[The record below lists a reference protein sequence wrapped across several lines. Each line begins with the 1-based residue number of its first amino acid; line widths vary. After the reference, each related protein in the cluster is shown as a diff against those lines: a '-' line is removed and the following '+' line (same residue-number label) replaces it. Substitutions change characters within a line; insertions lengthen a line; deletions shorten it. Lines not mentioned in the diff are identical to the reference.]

1 MRPLR
6 RSATNRRTGTRTRRA
21 YEAQEVTMATVID
34 DQLHEA
40 LVRSVAS
47 PDRDQRV
54 EYARAMTAVMR
65 AEQACQLIEQ
75 ARSEAAATYGAH
87 HRAVLLLREA
97 EVAARKAAAEA
108 KAASRALLRVRA
120 TPP

>member
-1 MRPLR
+1 MTTIL
-6 RSATNRRTGTRTRRA
+6 
-21 YEAQEVTMATVID
+21 D
-34 DQLHEA
+34 DQLHES

-65 AEQACQLIEQ
+65 VEQACQLIEQ

-97 EVAARKAAAEA
+97 EVAARKAATEA